1 MFVETRFFKCLI
13 CRKILHEILNINELL
28 KFGSYNEN
36 RGVFMFYSVD
46 TKNLHAFSEQCF
58 HSVY

>member
-13 CRKILHEILNINELL
+13 CRKILHKILNINEGL

-36 RGVFMFYSVD
+36 RGVFMFDSVD
-46 TKNLHAFSEQCF
+46 TKMFYAFSEQCF
-58 HSVY
+58 H